1 MVTVATNMAGR
12 GTDILLGGCPS
23 TMARLKTRSFLLDEG
38 VLSKEERVFYPP
50 NPRSDEYFPCDVD
63 DDTKFMLKNGAI
75 AVEKEFEKGLTAV
88 RFNRISARPTSF
100 PTRASARRTSDGG

>member
-1 MVTVATNMAGR
+1 
-12 GTDILLGGCPS
+12 
-23 TMARLKTRSFLLDEG
+23 MARLKTRSFLLDEG

-50 NPRSDEYFPCDVD
+50 NPSDEYFPCDVD

-75 AVEKEFEKGLTAV
+75 AVQKEFEKDLTAV
-88 RFNRISARPTSF
+88 RFDRISTRHTSF